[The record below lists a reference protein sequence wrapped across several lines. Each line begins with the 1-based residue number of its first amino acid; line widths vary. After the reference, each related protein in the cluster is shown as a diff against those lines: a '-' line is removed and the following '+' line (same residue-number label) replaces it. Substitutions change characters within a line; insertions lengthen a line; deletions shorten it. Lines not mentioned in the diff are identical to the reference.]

1 VSTASAVGVGS
12 VDGLGSIIVNGLRY
26 NTDGATF
33 RVDDAPALAIGMTV
47 RVTGPVAA
55 DFTSGVA
62 SLVESAAELRGPVS
76 AIQNSQGTFVVQGTT
91 VSTDSATVWADATGL
106 GAISNG
112 MTLQVW
118 GLPGAPGTLR
128 ATRVEQRGAS
138 LPIVTGTVQG
148 LNPALRVFMLGGLRV
163 DYGAGAVASEALVNG
178 ALVRVRASA
187 QPISGIL
194 RATSVQAWN
203 PVPQVDNLPLQLA
216 GIVTDFTQLG
226 SFRVLGIPTD
236 ASQANINGGPSG
248 SVGNGVKVEID
259 GTYSGGRLVAAKLRI
274 KHVPGS
280 GGPSSFNVIGPIGN
294 FVSAASFRVRG
305 QQVNASGAGVEFPNG
320 SPAGLSNGTK
330 VNITGSQISEGVL
343 IAERVIFE

>member
-26 NTDGATF
+26 NTDNATF

-62 SLVESAAELRGPVS
+62 SLVESAADLRGPVS

-106 GAISNG
+106 GAIANG
-112 MTLQVW
+112 STLQVW

-128 ATRVEQRGAS
+128 ATRVEQSGAS
-138 LPIVTGTVQG
+138 LPIVAGTVQG
-148 LNPALRVFMLGGLRV
+148 LNPALRAFTLGGLRV
-163 DYGAGAVASEALVNG
+163 DYGAALGAGAVAPEALVNG

-203 PVPQVDNLPLQLA
+203 PVPQVNNLPLQLA
-216 GIVTDFTQLG
+216 GIVTDLRNSDRSACLACPRMRRRPTSTAVL
-226 SFRVLGIPTD
+226 RVQWAM
-236 ASQANINGGPSG
+236 ASRSRSTAPIRAGASWPRSC
-248 SVGNGVKVEID
+248 E
-259 GTYSGGRLVAAKLRI
+259 
-274 KHVPGS
+274 
-280 GGPSSFNVIGPIGN
+280 SSMCREAVDPHR
-294 FVSAASFRVRG
+294 S
-305 QQVNASGAGVEFPNG
+305 
-320 SPAGLSNGTK
+320 T
-330 VNITGSQISEGVL
+330 
-343 IAERVIFE
+343 